1 MWLCAISIYEKF
13 LILLIYYTR
22 FYYYDVLSLQRCSAT
37 PSLWRCVRHLV

>member
-22 FYYYDVLSLQRCSAT
+22 FYYYDLLYT
-37 PSLWRCVRHLV
+37 ILLL